1 MTEKIE
7 YLEQVDVFQHL
18 TQADLEAINHQTR
31 MVEYRADHI
40 FFMPDD
46 PSEVLFILKRGRVQ
60 LYRMSEDGRKLIV
73 SILHPGAIFGH
84 MAMIG
89 QQLHHTYAQALD
101 DCLICV
107 WQQEEVARLLRQRP
121 DTALQFM
128 EAIGQ
133 RLIQVEERLAQA
145 TFKHMPERL
154 ASLLLQL
161 DNQHGNDGTI
171 KGYTHQYLADMLG
184 TYRETTTQ
192 ILNEFKQNEIV
203 ELGRKQIR
211 IMDRSRLEVI
221 AQNGS
226 IT

>member
-18 TQADLEAINHQTR
+18 TQADLEAIDHQTH

-40 FFMPDD
+40 FYMPDD
-46 PSEVLFILKRGRVQ
+46 DSEAMFILKRGRVQ

-84 MAMIG
+84 MEMIG
-89 QQLHHTYAQALD
+89 QQLHQTYAQALD
-101 DCLICV
+101 DCLICI
-107 WQQEEVARLLRQRP
+107 WHREEVARMLMQRP
-121 DTALQFM
+121 DTAMQFM
-128 EAIGQ
+128 AAIGQ
-133 RLIQVEERLAQA
+133 RLLQVEERLAQA
-145 TFKHMPERL
+145 TFKLIPQRL

-161 DNQHGNDGTI
+161 EDHHGEDGVI

-192 ILNEFKQNEIV
+192 ILNEFKQREV
-203 ELGRKQIR
+203 LELGRKQIR
-211 IMDRSRLEVI
+211 IMDRSLLTAI
-221 AQNGS
+221 ADGES
-226 IT
+226 